1 MDTPRRVLIVDDHP
15 VVRIGLSTTL
25 ERSLDFVV
33 CGEAGSPEA
42 AREIVERE
50 KPDAA
55 ILDFCLGGRDGTELV
70 EDVIAIHPEIRVLSY
85 THMAER
91 LHAKRVLRAGA
102 WGYLVKRANPLEVVE
117 ALRTI
122 FKGHLAIS
130 DAVRQQIVTPDPAL
144 DSAESRTL
152 EVLSSRE
159 LQVFRL
165 LGGGLGSAEVAADLG
180 LNIKTVGTY
189 RERLKTKLRI
199 ATAADLQEAAK
210 EFVRTGDFIPPR

>member
-1 MDTPRRVLIVDDHP
+1 MSSPRRVLIVDDHP
-15 VVRIGLSTTL
+15 VVRIGLATTL
-25 ERSLDFVV
+25 QRSSEFVV
-33 CGEAGSPEA
+33 CAEAESAEQ

-50 KPDAA
+50 RPDAA

-70 EDVIAIHPEIRVLSY
+70 EDLIAIDPLIRILSY
-85 THMAER
+85 THMSER

-102 WGYLVKRANPLEVVE
+102 WGYLMKKASPVDVVE
-117 ALRTI
+117 ALKTI

-130 DAVRQQIVTPDPAL
+130 DAVRQQIVAP
-144 DSAESRTL
+144 DSAPIGGENRTL

-165 LGGGLGSAEVAADLG
+165 LGDGLDSAAVAADLG

-189 RERLKTKLRI
+189 RERLKIKLRLSS
-199 ATAADLQEAAK
+199 AADLERAAR